1 MPTVATVRPS
11 ASSLPVVRTATLGAS
26 LVAFALSGSGA
37 GCKKGEGGE
46 PASPSQGAAATMPA
60 GGPNSPTAAPGGA
73 ALAASPGKLGTGRI
87 KGTVHYSGKPDE
99 PRPITTPDPF
109 CASQKIGS
117 EDLIVSAPG
126 GLANVLVHVSL
137 GASGTYPPPATEAIV
152 DQSGCMY
159 RPRVQAV
166 MAGQTVQIRNSDQ
179 TLHNVHSYKGAS
191 TLFNQAQIPGTPPM
205 TRTLGQGGQI
215 IKFRC
220 DVHPW
225 MTGYVAVLSN
235 PFFAVTGADGS
246 FTIDKLPA
254 GTYTLE
260 AWHERTGVKS
270 GAPIT
275 VAEGQTA
282 TATFDFGAP

>member
-1 MPTVATVRPS
+1 MPTVAT
-11 ASSLPVVRTATLGAS
+11 TLACAS
-26 LVAFALSGSGA
+26 LFGFVLAGGA
-37 GCKKGEGGE
+37 ACQKGDRGGE
-46 PASPSQGAAATMPA
+46 TGTTQGAASA
-60 GGPNSPTAAPGGA
+60 GSSTASSTAALGS
-73 ALAASPGKLGTGRI
+73 ALAAGPGKLGTGRI

-99 PRPITTPDPF
+99 PRPVTTPDPF
-109 CASQKIGS
+109 CSQQKLGN
-117 EDLIVSAPG
+117 EDLLVSPAG
-126 GLANVLVHVSL
+126 GLANVLVHVSQ

-166 MAGQTVQIRNSDQ
+166 LAGQTVQIRNSDQ

-205 TRTLGQGGQI
+205 TRTLSPGGQI

-225 MTGYVAVLSN
+225 MTGYVGVLSN

-246 FTIDKLPA
+246 FSIDKLPA

-270 GAPIT
+270 STPIV
-275 VAEGQTA
+275 VADGQTA
-282 TATFDFGAP
+282 TASFDFGAP